1 MHHSNDKLGI
11 CTYKGIP
18 ASANKKIQQWLY
30 ALYYPSLDFFAE
42 RCIYALL
49 STNGCFNLAEV
60 KRKFSK
66 EVRDSKEIKEVR
78 ERNNFVCIR
87 I

>member
-1 MHHSNDKLGI
+1 MPSVAVPFVLSTDGI
-11 CTYKGIP
+11 
-18 ASANKKIQQWLY
+18 
-30 ALYYPSLDFFAE
+30 FAE

>member
-1 MHHSNDKLGI
+1 MHHSDDKLGR
-11 CTYKGIP
+11 Y
-18 ASANKKIQQWLY
+18 
-30 ALYYPSLDFFAE
+30 
-42 RCIYALL
+42 
-49 STNGCFNLAEV
+49 FNLAEV

-78 ERNNFVCIR
+78 ERNNFVCTR

>member
-1 MHHSNDKLGI
+1 MSYPGIFHDAPYLPHSDNKLG
-11 CTYKGIP
+11 
-18 ASANKKIQQWLY
+18 
-30 ALYYPSLDFFAE
+30 AL
-42 RCIYALL
+42 I
-49 STNGCFNLAEV
+49 LAEV